1 MKKGLLLAL
10 CLYVLPVFAQGVNI
24 DSSKQVLLGVD
35 LTQWTYFVSPHKTG
49 LNIGLCGQYKILKQ
63 LSLSSALYFNDVSN
77 SRGNGYINMSD
88 YRSRGYCIKLG
99 VQTGVKLYKTARS
112 RHSLVTSLSYGRV
125 NFRES
130 GVLNTRS
137 KYWGDDVKIFSTSAK
152 IADCM
157 EWAFGYEFTG
167 VKRSFKFQY
176 YTMFMAYDSKE
187 IVDNSIAAGYRS
199 VFLPGYGFYK
209 MGLNCIYSFNL
220 ASQ

>member
-99 VQTGVKLYKTARS
+99 VQTGVKLYSTARS

-130 GVLNTRS
+130 G
-137 KYWGDDVKIFSTSAK
+137 A
-152 IADCM
+152 
-157 EWAFGYEFTG
+157 
-167 VKRSFKFQY
+167 
-176 YTMFMAYDSKE
+176 
-187 IVDNSIAAGYRS
+187 
-199 VFLPGYGFYK
+199 
-209 MGLNCIYSFNL
+209 
-220 ASQ
+220 